1 MPNDIFFTD
10 LQKWSKFIVGNLR
23 SKVRQKNMISIH
35 SKDSRKI
42 IGNEK
47 IMKSDRLLSV
57 EYVFYST
64 KVERS
69 VIRDVAT
76 LR

>member
-1 MPNDIFFTD
+1 MPNEIFFTD
-10 LQKWSKFIVGNLR
+10 LQKWSKVIVGNLR

-35 SKDSRKI
+35 SKDSRRI

-57 EYVFYST
+57 EYVFILP
-64 KVERS
+64 K
-69 VIRDVAT
+69 
-76 LR
+76 LREL